1 MPRFLIVAPFAC
13 RAFAAPAAEF
23 LDDAVVRNSLT
34 DHDGRGDSTC
44 HARRNEGKAN
54 ERGRGGVGIP
64 EPASP
69 WLNPSESTAG
79 QKGLSRKQP
88 QANESIDPE
97 VSILNGY
104 REYLVKSSSLGNP
117 CRSSTANGRLDLP
130 IRFQKN

>member
-1 MPRFLIVAPFAC
+1 MPRFFIVAPFAC

-44 HARRNEGKAN
+44 HARRNEGNVN
-54 ERGRGGVGIP
+54 ERGRGGVGMP

-79 QKGLSRKQP
+79 QKGASRKQP

-97 VSILNGY
+97 VSIFNGY
-104 REYLVKSSSLGNP
+104 REYLLRRAAVDHLGEERCPLNLHL
-117 CRSSTANGRLDLP
+117 RADRKLL
-130 IRFQKN
+130 